1 MKKIFIL
8 LLCPFA
14 LVSCAYQTIVPR
26 AVNTVNTAPLADLNL
41 TRGDYE
47 VLNTVSAE
55 ASIIYTTNAQ
65 GTKIE
70 MGDGSEFSLEYNLS
84 RSGRLAAYWDC
95 KYSGI
100 VRLGYLHAD
109 YADAQTAGS
118 IILPE
123 DLARRL
129 AIYRLINEVEQY
141 GGDAIIEPT
150 IATNVEQTGK
160 RSIVYKTRVTA
171 KIIKIKT
178 DR

>member
-1 MKKIFIL
+1 MKKILIL
-8 LLCPFA
+8 LLCPVAF
-14 LVSCAYQTIVPR
+14 VSCAYQTIIPR

-41 TRGDYE
+41 VRGDYE

-55 ASIIYTTNAQ
+55 ASITYTTNNK

-70 MGDGSEFSLEYNLS
+70 MGDGSEFSLEYSLKS
-84 RSGRLAAYWDC
+84 TFGKSYWLC
-95 KYSGI
+95 KHRGI
-100 VRLGYLHAD
+100 AQLGYLHAD
-109 YADAQTAGS
+109 YADAQAPGT

-123 DLARRL
+123 DLARRV

-150 IATNVEQTGK
+150 IATNVEQISK
-160 RSIVYKTRVTA
+160 KSIVYKTRVTA

>member
-8 LLCPFA
+8 LLCSGL
-14 LVSCAYQTIVPR
+14 LVSCASSYRTIIPR

-41 TRGDYE
+41 ARGDYE

-55 ASIIYTTNAQ
+55 ASIIYTTNAK

-70 MGDGSEFSLEYNLS
+70 MGDGGEFSLVYIS
-84 RSGRLAAYWDC
+84 MGRSGWICDYR
-95 KYSGI
+95 GI
-100 VRLGYLHAD
+100 AQFGYLHAD
-109 YADAQTAGS
+109 YADAQIPGPGTV
-118 IILPE
+118 IRPE

-150 IATNVEQTGK
+150 IATNVEQLSK